1 MFDGFRNFGSEQQR
15 GSNGAS
21 SSNGGSSSTS
31 RGKKRTL
38 EELFKPPL
46 DITFKGDLQ
55 VRYFMRFL
63 FTLEF
68 QIDHTVGKN
77 LHGWKNDIDNGARA
91 TEMCPDIKAIGIWLA
106 AIESL

>member
-1 MFDGFRNFGSEQQR
+1 MYYRAVRAIVETLSICQMVPFFHTFSRARIRSVFDGFRNFGSEQQR

-21 SSNGGSSSTS
+21 SSNGGSGSTS

-46 DITFKGDLQ
+46 DIMFKGDLQ

-63 FTLEF
+63 STLE
-68 QIDHTVGKN
+68 HTNSNK
-77 LHGWKNDIDNGARA
+77 
-91 TEMCPDIKAIGIWLA
+91 
-106 AIESL
+106 S

>member
-46 DITFKGDLQ
+46 DIMFKGDLQ

-63 FTLEF
+63 FTLEGF
-68 QIDHTVGKN
+68 GI
-77 LHGWKNDIDNGARA
+77 RS
-91 TEMCPDIKAIGIWLA
+91 PDLFVPYP
-106 AIESL
+106 EYCYFM

>member
-46 DITFKGDLQ
+46 DIMFKGDLQ

-63 FTLEF
+63 FTLE
-68 QIDHTVGKN
+68 HTNFNNHECVS
-77 LHGWKNDIDNGARA
+77 L
-91 TEMCPDIKAIGIWLA
+91 
-106 AIESL
+106 ESFVFNITSTSAQLYDLS